1 MYRYSD
7 TLGFDLAVVVFVV
20 GVMPL
25 AVFLMQSKR
34 RLARATAL
42 ALMFAAVMYVAVFEH
57 YRLHRPEVT
66 ELGLK
71 RAVVPESVLDFVEAR
86 LEERQRAS
94 RERRF
99 LENQLVFAE
108 IATLPVAADE
118 DILRAACA
126 EMAASPTR
134 KVEPEP
140 AVFPFGR
147 SVPRKAGTSGKKETQ
162 KKKRPVDAGPL
173 MVHLSHRG
181 AGDRFFA
188 DALSALERETCGDA
202 RDETG
207 GGDIPENEEEEDIP
221 ENADDEFA
229 AARAPASPPEV
240 SFENVSAFALRRSRP
255 RCAPRRVVASEP
267 GNGSP
272 GALSFET
279 LFDESSAVGDR
290 NVFVTFE
297 SPARAD
303 ASLGNLLRA
312 AETAGVTY
320 SYRAVFFV
328 RDPRD
333 VVTQAY
339 LDRIARRST
348 LDVEHRSDF
357 DSDFDG
363 PGGFRPIDGE
373 SIARSTR
380 SPPRSRAGRTTNA
393 SRVSRLGRVSGTNVL
408 VFSGRSS
415 TPPRRGTTLTLLFR
429 AKKKKTTRKK
439 TKIQRSL
446 SRRACA
452 RSRRSRTRTKTFRCV
467 SCGSRICSSRR
478 ARASNFSGGGS
489 ACATAPT
496 STRSPT
502 PASTRRRASPK
513 QTKKHADP
521 NPNPGDPCP
530 PARGAATS
538 RRATPRGSTGRTA
551 RCCARS
557 GTRRPG
563 RTRAIS
569 ARRARRWRRWK
580 RVVSNASYGMTI
592 SLAATSHGL
601 TYE

>member
-147 SVPRKAGTSGKKETQ
+147 SVPRKAGTSGNKKAQ
-162 KKKRPVDAGPL
+162 KNKRPVDAGPL

-181 AGDRFFA
+181 AGDRLFA

-207 GGDIPENEEEEDIP
+207 GGDIPENEEEEYIP

-240 SFENVSAFALRRSRP
+240 SFANVSAFALRRSRP

-267 GNGSP
+267 GNGPP

-363 PGGFRPIDGE
+363 PGHTPDRWGIDREIDAFTAAVARRPNDERLAGFAGTRLGNK
-373 SIARSTR
+373 RSR
-380 SPPRSRAGRTTNA
+380 SGIFRSFLDAAASRNDTDTFVSLSREENENDSEENEDSAFAFASSLRLFATLASKNKNVSLRFVRFEDMLVASRAGFEL
-393 SRVSRLGRVSGTNVL
+393 LGRWFGLRDGADVDAFADACVDAQARFAETKKASVPPGAW
-408 VFSGRSS
+408 RSHF
-415 TPPRRGTTLTLLFR
+415 TPRDVARFDRAHGALL
-429 AKKKKTTRKK
+429 
-439 TKIQRSL
+439 RSL
-446 SRRACA
+446 GYQEAGTSAGDFGEE
-452 RSRRSRTRTKTFRCV
+452 SEEMEEMEE
-467 SCGSRICSSRR
+467 SS
-478 ARASNFSGGGS
+478 
-489 ACATAPT
+489 
-496 STRSPT
+496 
-502 PASTRRRASPK
+502 
-513 QTKKHADP
+513 
-521 NPNPGDPCP
+521 
-530 PARGAATS
+530 
-538 RRATPRGSTGRTA
+538 
-551 RCCARS
+551 
-557 GTRRPG
+557 
-563 RTRAIS
+563 
-569 ARRARRWRRWK
+569 
-580 RVVSNASYGMTI
+580 V
-592 SLAATSHGL
+592 
-601 TYE
+601 

>member
-140 AVFPFGR
+140 AVFPFGK

-240 SFENVSAFALRRSRP
+240 SFEDVSAFALRRSRP

-339 LDRIARRST
+339 LDRVGRRRT
-348 LDVEHRSDF
+348 LDRSLDDELLDDDDDVIDREIDAFTAAATAATVPGLVAELGNGLRSFLETDSEIDSETDVDATRDATRAFASSLRFFAARSDENVRF
-357 DSDFDG
+357 VRFEDLLVASHA
-363 PGGFRPIDGE
+363 GFE
-373 SIARSTR
+373 L
-380 SPPRSRAGRTTNA
+380 
-393 SRVSRLGRVSGTNVL
+393 LGRWFGLNERADVDAFADACVRARTDWAADAQSAKTAGAVPPGAWRGHFTARNAARFDEAHGALLRALGYPDSGTEAL
-408 VFSGRSS
+408 E
-415 TPPRRGTTLTLLFR
+415 
-429 AKKKKTTRKK
+429 
-439 TKIQRSL
+439 
-446 SRRACA
+446 
-452 RSRRSRTRTKTFRCV
+452 
-467 SCGSRICSSRR
+467 
-478 ARASNFSGGGS
+478 
-489 ACATAPT
+489 
-496 STRSPT
+496 
-502 PASTRRRASPK
+502 
-513 QTKKHADP
+513 
-521 NPNPGDPCP
+521 
-530 PARGAATS
+530 
-538 RRATPRGSTGRTA
+538 
-551 RCCARS
+551 
-557 GTRRPG
+557 
-563 RTRAIS
+563 S
-569 ARRARRWRRWK
+569 AR
-580 RVVSNASYGMTI
+580 
-592 SLAATSHGL
+592 
-601 TYE
+601 

>member
-7 TLGFDLAVVVFVV
+7 TLEFDLAVVVFVV

-140 AVFPFGR
+140 AAFPFGK
-147 SVPRKAGTSGKKETQ
+147 SVPRKAGTSGIKNAQ

-207 GGDIPENEEEEDIP
+207 SLDIPENEEEEDNP
-221 ENADDEFA
+221 EDADDAFA
-229 AARAPASPPEV
+229 AARAPASPRKPV
-240 SFENVSAFALRRSRP
+240 SFKNVSASPLRRSRP

-272 GALSFET
+272 DALSFET
-279 LFDESSAVGDR
+279 LLDESSAVGDK

-303 ASLGNLLRA
+303 ATLGNLLRA
-312 AETAGVTY
+312 AEKKTAGVNY
-320 SYRAVFFV
+320 SCRAVFFV

-357 DSDFDG
+357 DSDLDV
-363 PGGFRPIDGE
+363 PGLKPDRWGIDREIDAFTAAFARRPNDKRLAGFAGTRLGNGRGGIF
-373 SIARSTR
+373 RSFLDADASRNDTFVSR
-380 SPPRSRAGRTTNA
+380 EEDDLEENDSAFAFASSLRAFATLSDANENVSLRFVRFEDMLVASRAGFEL
-393 SRVSRLGRVSGTNVL
+393 LGRWFGLRDGADVDAFADACVDAQAR
-408 VFSGRSS
+408 FD
-415 TPPRRGTTLTLLFR
+415 
-429 AKKKKTTRKK
+429 AKKKARGSVPPGAWRSHFTPRNAARFDRAHGALL
-439 TKIQRSL
+439 RSL
-446 SRRACA
+446 GYQKAGTNAER
-452 RSRRSRTRTKTFRCV
+452 
-467 SCGSRICSSRR
+467 
-478 ARASNFSGGGS
+478 
-489 ACATAPT
+489 
-496 STRSPT
+496 
-502 PASTRRRASPK
+502 
-513 QTKKHADP
+513 
-521 NPNPGDPCP
+521 GDE
-530 PARGAATS
+530 S
-538 RRATPRGSTGRTA
+538 EEMEESEE
-551 RCCARS
+551 S
-557 GTRRPG
+557 
-563 RTRAIS
+563 
-569 ARRARRWRRWK
+569 
-580 RVVSNASYGMTI
+580 V
-592 SLAATSHGL
+592 
-601 TYE
+601 

>member
-207 GGDIPENEEEEDIP
+207 GGDIPENEEEEYIP

-240 SFENVSAFALRRSRP
+240 SFEDVSAFALRRSRP

-357 DSDFDG
+357 DSDSDG
-363 PGGFRPIDGE
+363 PGGFSPDRWGIDREIDAFTAAVARRPNDE
-373 SIARSTR
+373 RL
-380 SPPRSRAGRTTNA
+380 AGFA
-393 SRVSRLGRVSGTNVL
+393 SRDASREQTCWYFPVV
-408 VFSGRSS
+408 
-415 TPPRRGTTLTLLFR
+415 PRR
-429 AKKKKTTRKK
+429 
-439 TKIQRSL
+439 
-446 SRRACA
+446 RRVAE
-452 RSRRSRTRTKTFRCV
+452 R
-467 SCGSRICSSRR
+467 
-478 ARASNFSGGGS
+478 
-489 ACATAPT
+489 
-496 STRSPT
+496 
-502 PASTRRRASPK
+502 
-513 QTKKHADP
+513 H
-521 NPNPGDPCP
+521 
-530 PARGAATS
+530 
-538 RRATPRGSTGRTA
+538 
-551 RCCARS
+551 
-557 GTRRPG
+557 
-563 RTRAIS
+563 
-569 ARRARRWRRWK
+569 
-580 RVVSNASYGMTI
+580 
-592 SLAATSHGL
+592 
-601 TYE
+601 